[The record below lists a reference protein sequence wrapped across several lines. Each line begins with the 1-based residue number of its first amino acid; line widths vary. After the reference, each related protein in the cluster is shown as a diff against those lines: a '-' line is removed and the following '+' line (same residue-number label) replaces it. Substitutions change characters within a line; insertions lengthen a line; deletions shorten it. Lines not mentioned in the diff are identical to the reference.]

1 MYAKYYH
8 CSANVLNFALVNVS
22 KLPVTR
28 NMISTVKKITSFP
41 ITGNKKK
48 VTLRYAI
55 NLSSIHI
62 MAAKTFSHCGRH
74 DGLNE

>member
-8 CSANVLNFALVNVS
+8 CSAHVLNFALVNAS
-22 KLPVTR
+22 KLPVIR

-55 NLSSIHI
+55 NLSSIHCSSWQQKLSVI
-62 MAAKTFSHCGRH
+62 VGDMMG
-74 DGLNE
+74 